1 MSGIY
6 IHIPFCKQKCTYCDF
21 HFSTTFSSYREE
33 MIQAILTELELRK
46 DYISSNDVATIYF
59 GGGTPSLLKKEELR
73 RIIAKI
79 NQKYRLKDVL
89 EISLEANPDDITE
102 ENLNVWKNLGINRLS
117 IGLQSFKES
126 DLKWMNRAHTVEES
140 NQCISLAQ
148 KAGFNNL
155 TVDLMYGL
163 PDLTMTEWKA
173 HIQKLIDL
181 DIAHISAYCLTVEK
195 NTVLDNWVNKGKI
208 KPPVEDVQSEQ
219 FLMLLTMLEENGFEQ
234 YEISNFCKEGAESI
248 HNSNYWKG
256 EHYVGI
262 GPSAHSFNGTSR
274 SWNVSNNSKY
284 IKAIQS
290 GEKFS
295 EVERLSSVD
304 QFNEYLLTGLRTKYG
319 VELKRLEQFHP
330 TSIEFKTKLNSFID
344 KDWCLLQ
351 NQLLTLTKEGKLMAD
366 YIASEL
372 FIV

>member
-1 MSGIY
+1 MAGIY

-21 HFSTTFSSYREE
+21 HLNTTFETYREG
-33 MIQAILTELELRK
+33 MIQSIIAQIKLRK
-46 DYISSNDVATIYF
+46 NDLSEQTVHTIYF
-59 GGGTPSLLKKEELR
+59 GGGTPSLLNKEELEL
-73 RIIAKI
+73 ILAKI
-79 NQKYRLKDVL
+79 NELYRVSKNPEVT
-89 EISLEANPDDITE
+89 LEANPDDITKYK
-102 ENLNVWKNLGINRLS
+102 LAIWKEASVNRLS

-140 NQCISLAQ
+140 NQCISIAQ
-148 KAGFNNL
+148 NAGFNNL

-163 PDLTMTEWKA
+163 PDLTMEEWKS

-181 DIAHISAYCLTVEK
+181 NIAHISAYCLTIEK

-208 KPPVEDVQSEQ
+208 KPPSEDVQSEQ
-219 FLMLLTMLEENGFEQ
+219 FLTLLSMLEENGYEQ
-234 YEISNFCKEGAESI
+234 YEISNFCKKDGESK

-256 EHYVGI
+256 EHYIGI

-274 SWNVSNNSKY
+274 SWNVANNSKY
-284 IKAIQS
+284 IKAIQT
-290 GEKFS
+290 GTNFS
-295 EVERLSSVD
+295 EVEELTDVN

-319 VELKRLEQFHP
+319 VNLDRLEEIH
-330 TSIEFKTKLNSFID
+330 SISNEFTMTLNSFLD
-344 KDWCLLQ
+344 KKWC
-351 NQLLTLTKEGKLMAD
+351 NIEDALLTLTKDVKLMAD